1 MERSDVEW
9 KFSRSKV
16 YKNDCIAN
24 RCSRRRILML
34 VISLHFPS
42 QHPFLAMDLLLRGR
56 VHGATT
62 VQHDSKSQ
70 GPAQGSALQV
80 GQPVVVVVVNLSSN
94 L

>member
-1 MERSDVEW
+1 MFKKMYIIVG
-9 KFSRSKV
+9 V
-16 YKNDCIAN
+16 
-24 RCSRRRILML
+24 
-34 VISLHFPS
+34 VISKHFPS
-42 QHPFLAMDLLLRGR
+42 QQPFLAMDLLLRGR

-80 GQPVVVVVVNLSSN
+80 GQPVVVVVVDLSSD

>member
-1 MERSDVEW
+1 
-9 KFSRSKV
+9 
-16 YKNDCIAN
+16 
-24 RCSRRRILML
+24 
-34 VISLHFPS
+34 
-42 QHPFLAMDLLLRGR
+42 MDLLLRGR

-80 GQPVVVVVVNLSSN
+80 GQPVVVVVVVVNLSSD

>member
-1 MERSDVEW
+1 MFKKTYINVGD
-9 KFSRSKV
+9 
-16 YKNDCIAN
+16 
-24 RCSRRRILML
+24 
-34 VISLHFPS
+34 ISTSHTS

-80 GQPVVVVVVNLSSN
+80 GQPVVVVVVVDISSD
-94 L
+94 LYAG

>member
-1 MERSDVEW
+1 
-9 KFSRSKV
+9 
-16 YKNDCIAN
+16 
-24 RCSRRRILML
+24 ML

-70 GPAQGSALQV
+70 GPAQGPALQV
-80 GQPVVVVVVNLSSN
+80 GQPVVVDLSSD